1 MNATIE
7 MDVTT
12 EKRILQIKQTALA
25 MRRNIIRLALNGG
38 NNGVHIGP
46 ALSIVE
52 IMACLY
58 CEVLRREFGVPP
70 TMRDKFVLSKGH
82 GALGYY
88 VALYAAG
95 LISLETLNTYE
106 KNGGDFPG
114 QPVKNV
120 AAGID
125 FSSGTLGLGLAY
137 GAGLALGARKLDSDT
152 RVYVVLGDGELNE
165 GSVWESVMFAAHA
178 KLTNLVAIVDRNGMQ
193 SDGCTSD
200 VMGIDIEAMWRGFG
214 WDVAVCDGHNVE
226 QLLVALQTEPLGKPR
241 VVVANTVKG
250 KGVSFMEGNNE
261 WHHKWLTMELHDQ
274 AVVELDA
281 MEERGL

>member
-1 MNATIE
+1 MNTAI
-7 MDVTT
+7 DDQV
-12 EKRILQIKQTALA
+12 LHLKQTALA

-38 NNGVHIGP
+38 ANGVHIGP
-46 ALSIVE
+46 ALSLVE

-58 CEVLRREFGVPP
+58 LEVLRREPGVPP
-70 TMRDKFVLSKGH
+70 TLRDKFVLSKGH
-82 GALGYY
+82 GALAYY
-88 VALYAAG
+88 VALYEAG
-95 LISLETLNTYE
+95 VISLETLNTYE

-114 QPVKNV
+114 QPVKNA

-125 FSSGTLGLGLAY
+125 FSSGTLGLGLSY
-137 GAGLALGARKLDSDT
+137 GAGLALGARMTNSDT

-165 GSVWESVMFAAHA
+165 GSVWESAMFAAHA

-200 VMGIDIEAMWRGFG
+200 VLAIDIEAMWRGFG
-214 WDVAVCDGHNVE
+214 WDVAVCDGHDVE
-226 QLLVALQTEPLGKPR
+226 QLLAALQTEPGAQPR

-261 WHHKWLTMELHDQ
+261 WHHNRLTTEQYNRAL
-274 AVVELDA
+274 AELDA
-281 MEERGL
+281 WEARGL

>member
-1 MNATIE
+1 MNTAI
-7 MDVTT
+7 DD
-12 EKRILQIKQTALA
+12 RILQLKQTALA

-38 NNGVHIGP
+38 ANGVHIGP
-46 ALSIVE
+46 ALSLVE

-58 CEVLRREFGVPP
+58 LEVLRREPGVPP
-70 TMRDKFVLSKGH
+70 TFRDKFVLSKGH
-82 GALGYY
+82 GALAYY
-88 VALYAAG
+88 VALHEAG
-95 LISLETLNTYE
+95 VMSLETLNTYE

-137 GAGLALGARKLDSDT
+137 GAGLALGARKTDSDT

-165 GSVWESVMFAAHA
+165 GSVWESVMFTAHS

-200 VMGIDIEAMWRGFG
+200 VLAIDIEGMWRGFG
-214 WDVAVCDGHNVE
+214 WDVAVCDGHDVE
-226 QLLVALQTEPLGKPR
+226 QLLAALQTEPNAQPR
-241 VVVANTVKG
+241 VVIADTVKG

-261 WHHKWLTMELHDQ
+261 WHHNRLTTEQ
-274 AVVELDA
+274 YNRAVAELDA
-281 MEERGL
+281 LEARGL